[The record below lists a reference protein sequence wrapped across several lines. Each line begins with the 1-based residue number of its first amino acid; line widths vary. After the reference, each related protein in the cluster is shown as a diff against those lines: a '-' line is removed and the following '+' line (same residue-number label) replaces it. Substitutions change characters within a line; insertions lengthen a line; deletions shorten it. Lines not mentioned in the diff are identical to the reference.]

1 METPVER
8 SASIETSESDFSPLF
23 DTRADMAKAYHRYDV
38 TQPRKRYESMQ
49 VLLLDAALIKLKD
62 VDQVVMQ
69 LGGLRMTRPCS
80 PLFGRAT
87 WPPFQ
92 VKDPC

>member
-49 VLLLDAALIKLKD
+49 VLLFDAALIKRKD

-69 LGGLRMTRPCS
+69 LGGLRRTRPCS

-87 WPPFQ
+87 
-92 VKDPC
+92 